1 VTVYFC
7 DSSALVKCY
16 IQEQGSAWMLT
27 LLDPTA
33 EYHLYVASLT
43 GVEVIAAV
51 TRRVRRGDIAATD
64 GAAALAQFR
73 QDFAQRYRLIDL
85 TPPLVAQ
92 AMTLAETHSV
102 RGYDAVQLA
111 TAVEI
116 HRRGL
121 TLGLPALTL
130 VSADEEL
137 NRAAR
142 AEGLIVEDPNT
153 H

>member
-16 IQEQGSAWMLT
+16 VQEPGSAWMLT

-33 EYHLYVASLT
+33 GHHLYVASIT

-51 TRRVRRGDIAATD
+51 ARRVRRGDITTTD
-64 GAAALAQFR
+64 GAA
-73 QDFAQRYRLIDL
+73 
-85 TPPLVAQ
+85 
-92 AMTLAETHSV
+92 
-102 RGYDAVQLA
+102 
-111 TAVEI
+111 
-116 HRRGL
+116 
-121 TLGLPALTL
+121 ALTL
-130 VSADEEL
+130 VSADEER